1 MKVLIDIKFIDYF
14 FNQLLLGNTSVIT
27 SDNISNLNQ
36 TALEIYEKKELDKDE
51 INCLKQIVMSCNIL
65 YNRTDMTVL
74 PIEDGFY
81 DLLLEK
87 YKTYDSNFQVGSAIV
102 EFRNFIENDIDGGQ
116 KIATSP
122 IIFMDKV
129 ERNEVRQQMYEGIMR
144 IGQPI
149 LDHHDFAVSPIEFEN
164 NYISKRT
171 HNTEH
176 NHPDLVGTLDKCKF
190 VFIKDATDAGALDD
204 PNVKILERDF
214 FYDHIEKGI
223 YPPDRVIN
231 VVAELKYDGI
241 SVEADCGLEVE
252 SARTRGDTGVGAAA
266 DITPILKG
274 YKFKHAGCMI
284 GEKPIGVKFEA
295 IMTKT
300 NLETFNKLRDRNYK
314 NCRTAIVGLF
324 GASDAYLYRDLIT
337 LVPLALDRN
346 DVPSITNRQEEIE
359 FLNRV
364 FVSNGEPLRYCYM
377 SGTVLEILYFIKCFC
392 DEAKIARDYLDFM
405 YDGIVISY
413 LDEDIR
419 QKLGRKNFI
428 NKYSMAVKFDP
439 LEKQTIFR
447 GYTYE
452 VGQHGTITPMI
463 HYDPVEFIGTI
474 HTKSTGSSLERFNGL
489 GLKYGDYISVKYVN
503 DVMSYVSRLE
513 CDHNRNNPNPVIQFT
528 ETCPVCG
535 SKLVVSDSGKTAI
548 CPNNDCPGRSIQRM
562 TNMFSKLGIKGFAN
576 SSFEALGKSHL
587 YELFEIDDDTIRE
600 KLGEA
605 DGTSFIL
612 SLRSLRSNPI
622 KDYIV
627 MGSLGFTSIAHKKWQ
642 SILQY
647 ITIGNIFDLYQRSRS
662 EEEFRQALILRIPNL
677 GEVTSYTIAKEF
689 PFFEKDIIEILKW
702 NIIDSFGNSNE
713 GKLQIRFTGI
723 RNKQLSELLINA
735 GYDADDSSSV
745 TKKTDILIVPYEG
758 FSSNK
763 TKKISDKCI
772 IVPIDEFINN
782 MDKYIGEKLL

>member
-1 MKVLIDIKFIDYF
+1 MIDIKFIDYF
-14 FNQLLLGNTSVIT
+14 FNQLLLGNASVIT

-102 EFRNFIENDIDGGQ
+102 EFRNFIENDIDSGQ

-190 VFIKDATDAGALDD
+190 VFIKDAADAGALDD

-346 DVPSITNRQEEIE
+346 DVPSITNSQEEIE

-364 FVSNGEPLRYCYM
+364 FVSNGEPLRYCYFEGPVQ
-377 SGTVLEILYFIKCFC
+377 SVLYQIPNIERKMVFH
-392 DEAKIARDYLDFM
+392 YL
-405 YDGIVISY
+405 
-413 LDEDIR
+413 
-419 QKLGRKNFI
+419 
-428 NKYSMAVKFDP
+428 
-439 LEKQTIFR
+439 
-447 GYTYE
+447 
-452 VGQHGTITPMI
+452 
-463 HYDPVEFIGTI
+463 
-474 HTKSTGSSLERFNGL
+474 
-489 GLKYGDYISVKYVN
+489 
-503 DVMSYVSRLE
+503 
-513 CDHNRNNPNPVIQFT
+513 
-528 ETCPVCG
+528 
-535 SKLVVSDSGKTAI
+535 
-548 CPNNDCPGRSIQRM
+548 M
-562 TNMFSKLGIKGFAN
+562 TTLCN
-576 SSFEALGKSHL
+576 SSHS
-587 YELFEIDDDTIRE
+587 
-600 KLGEA
+600 
-605 DGTSFIL
+605 
-612 SLRSLRSNPI
+612 
-622 KDYIV
+622 
-627 MGSLGFTSIAHKKWQ
+627 
-642 SILQY
+642 
-647 ITIGNIFDLYQRSRS
+647 
-662 EEEFRQALILRIPNL
+662 
-677 GEVTSYTIAKEF
+677 
-689 PFFEKDIIEILKW
+689 
-702 NIIDSFGNSNE
+702 
-713 GKLQIRFTGI
+713 
-723 RNKQLSELLINA
+723 
-735 GYDADDSSSV
+735 
-745 TKKTDILIVPYEG
+745 
-758 FSSNK
+758 
-763 TKKISDKCI
+763 
-772 IVPIDEFINN
+772 
-782 MDKYIGEKLL
+782 